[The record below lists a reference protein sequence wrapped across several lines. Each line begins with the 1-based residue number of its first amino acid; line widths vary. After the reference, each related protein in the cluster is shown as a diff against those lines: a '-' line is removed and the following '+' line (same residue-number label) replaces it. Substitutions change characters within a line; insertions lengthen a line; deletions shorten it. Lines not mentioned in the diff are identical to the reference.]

1 MTVGVKLQGQGQQ
14 ILNCWLG
21 VCGCKKTSQTRLKP
35 VENHQAN
42 GQGLVRLHVL
52 GAESFGLPSQRH
64 AVADEAAT
72 AAVRCGIRSAGGRFL
87 MMTEPQ
93 FDARALAG
101 GGAPDGEEVLEGRGQ
116 LVPASTPAINT
127 QKRLQLTRKSGGDVA
142 DDGTYGACNRSHCAK
157 QL

>member
-101 GGAPDGEEVLEGRGQ
+101 GGHLMERKFLRDGGSLYLRR
-116 LVPASTPAINT
+116 
-127 QKRLQLTRKSGGDVA
+127 RLRLIRKSG
-142 DDGTYGACNRSHCAK
+142 CN
-157 QL
+157 